1 MNTCFCLCQH
11 KLHAFSLGLDIY
23 LVHLSYPPSPKSG
36 NTPPPRLPTALTPK
50 ASPSKSNWFCW
61 SRHCT
66 ETPVRDSS
74 NKNQIGQYRFTSGRK
89 KQTINPKSTT
99 TKQFQTS
106 ARSSAPLL
114 PLKPHSSSEDNIH
127 SQDVHSQ
134 RSSSKGVSH
143 AEYIHISGSDTA
155 NRWPGEA
162 VCQVN
167 LVSLSLLSPVW
178 FPIEDVNFNQ
188 YVQALIVSTNIAPPG
203 DWNSCDCLA
212 AADQYHQGSYDS

>member
-74 NKNQIGQYRFTSGRK
+74 NQNQIGQYRFTSGRK

-106 ARSSAPLL
+106 ARSSAPPPTPQTTFKLRRQHPQPRCRFPTKL
-114 PLKPHSSSEDNIH
+114 FKRCVSCWIYSHFWVGYCEQMTRGSGVP
-127 SQDVHSQ
+127 SQFGLTQ
-134 RSSSKGVSH
+134 
-143 AEYIHISGSDTA
+143 
-155 NRWPGEA
+155 P
-162 VCQVN
+162 
-167 LVSLSLLSPVW
+167 LVSCL
-178 FPIEDVNFNQ
+178 
-188 YVQALIVSTNIAPPG
+188 VS
-203 DWNSCDCLA
+203 DWGWTISINMCK
-212 AADQYHQGSYDS
+212 Y